1 MKKFS
6 LAIWAAA
13 LFLSLGSCVP
23 QRQYLDLANQKAALE
38 KKVAFQDSIHQLSLE
53 ESSEFQELNADY
65 LQTLRTVEQLRSTNI
80 SLNQSYQELLQRYTN
95 IMNQNREMLN
105 TSSDMQ
111 QSLRNQADSRTVEVQ
126 DQYQRLTQLQQELT
140 LREQRLQSME
150 SQYAQT
156 LNVRNQEIM
165 DLQAQLEARDQ
176 SLSRAQSNLNT
187 SLQENIEDK
196 NLSVRQTSD
205 RIYITVSQ
213 DLLFRSGSSQ
223 MDNRGKT
230 TLRSVAAALNQ
241 EPDMD
246 IIVEGH
252 TDNTGSPDRNWELST
267 ARALAVCKELIAQG
281 IDPQR
286 LTAAGRG
293 AYAPVASNNTKE
305 GQSQNRRTE
314 IILVPKEVTR
324 ASMQRY

>member
-6 LAIWAAA
+6 FVIWAIA
-13 LFLSLGSCVP
+13 LFFGLGSCVP
-23 QRQYLDLANQKAALE
+23 QRQHLDLVNQKDALE

-65 LQTLRTVEQLRSTNI
+65 LQTVRTVEQLRSTNI

-95 IMNQNREMLN
+95 IVNQNREMLN

-126 DQYQRLTQLQQELT
+126 DQYQKLAQLQQDLT
-140 LREQRLQSME
+140 LREQCIKSME
-150 SQYAQT
+150 TQYSQT
-156 LNVRNQEIM
+156 LDVRNQEIL
-165 DLQAQLEARDQ
+165 DLQVQLEARDR
-176 SLSRAQSNLNT
+176 SLSRAQSNLST
-187 SLQENIEDK
+187 SLQDNIQDK

-213 DLLFRSGSSQ
+213 DLLFKSGSSQ
-223 MDNRGKT
+223 MDNRGKA
-230 TLRSVAAALNQ
+230 TLRSVATALNQ
-241 EPDMD
+241 ETNMD

-252 TDNTGSPDRNWELST
+252 TDNTGSTDRNWELST

-293 AYAPVASNNTKE
+293 SYAPVASNNSRKD
-305 GQSQNRRTE
+305 NR
-314 IILVPKEVTR
+314 
-324 ASMQRY
+324 

>member
-1 MKKFS
+1 MKKLSF
-6 LAIWAAA
+6 AIWAAV
-13 LFLSLGSCVP
+13 LFSALGSCVP
-23 QRQYLDLANQKAALE
+23 QRQYLDLTKQKDELE

-65 LQTLRTVEQLRSTNI
+65 RQSLTTVEQLRSTNI

-95 IMNQNREMLN
+95 IVNQNREMLN

-111 QSLRNQADSRTVEVQ
+111 QSLRNQADSRSVEVQ
-126 DQYQRLTQLQQELT
+126 DQYQRLAKLEQELT
-140 LREQRLQSME
+140 LREQRIRSME
-150 SQYAQT
+150 TQYAQT
-156 LNVRNQEIM
+156 LDVRNQEIL
-165 DLQAQLEARDQ
+165 DLQDQLEARDQ
-176 SLSRAQSNLNT
+176 SLNRAQSNLNT
-187 SLQENIEDK
+187 SLQGNIEDK

-223 MDNRGKT
+223 MDNRGKA
-230 TLRSVAAALNQ
+230 TLRSVAAALSQ
-241 EPDMD
+241 ELNMD

-252 TDNTGSPDRNWELST
+252 TDNTGVSDKNWELST
-267 ARALAVCKELIAQG
+267 ARALAVCKELISQG

-293 AYAPVASNNTKE
+293 SYAPVASNNTKE
-305 GQSQNRRTE
+305 GQSLNRRTE

-324 ASMQRY
+324 ASSERY